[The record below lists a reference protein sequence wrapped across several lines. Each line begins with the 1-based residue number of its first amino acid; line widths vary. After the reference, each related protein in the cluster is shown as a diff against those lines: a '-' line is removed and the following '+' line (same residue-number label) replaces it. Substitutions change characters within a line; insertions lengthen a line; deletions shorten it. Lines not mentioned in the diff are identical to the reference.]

1 MPAKSLPKRP
11 NRPDSDE
18 NERPARDALRPDMP
32 LVPPRSIAGRALVTV
47 IAIMTFLA
55 SLTAGA
61 ALLIGGAS
69 EGWRD
74 SVSREITIQVRPT
87 PGRDLEAEARKAG
100 DIARAAPGIA
110 DVRVYTKEES
120 ARLLEPWLGSGLD
133 LGELPVPRLIVV
145 TRAAGASADLPALR
159 KALAE
164 KVPASSLDDHRI
176 WLERLAAMANTI
188 TIGAVLIFALMM
200 VAMALAVSFA
210 THGAMAGNKDIID
223 VLHFVGAQDR
233 YVAREFQRHFLRLG
247 LTGGFIGAFGAMFLF
262 AFSGIIA
269 NWWVATPGGDQ
280 MEALFGSFSLGL
292 TGYAAISAIAL
303 GIGALTAG
311 LSRWIAYRH
320 LRGLY

>member
-1 MPAKSLPKRP
+1 MRTAST
-11 NRPDSDE
+11 DE
-18 NERPARDALRPDMP
+18 ENGERPAPSTMRPDMP

-47 IAIMTFLA
+47 IAIMTFLG

-87 PGRDLEAEARKAG
+87 PGRDLEAEARRAA

-145 TRAAGASADLPALR
+145 TRAAGAAADLAALK

-164 KVPASSLDDHRI
+164 KVPASSLDDHRL
-176 WLERLAAMANTI
+176 WLERLSLMANTI
-188 TIGAVLIFALMM
+188 EIGAVLVFALMM

-247 LTGGFIGAFGAMFLF
+247 LTGGLIGAGGAALVF
-262 AFSGIIA
+262 AFSGLVA
-269 NWWVATPGGDQ
+269 AWFVATPGGDQ
-280 MEALFGSFSLGL
+280 VEALVGSFALGPG
-292 TGYAAISAIAL
+292 GYVVILAIAL
-303 GIGALTAG
+303 GIGGLTAG
-311 LSRWIAYRH
+311 LSRWIVFRH
-320 LRGLY
+320 LKGLY

>member
-1 MPAKSLPKRP
+1 MANWRKRGEGGDGGDGPAI
-11 NRPDSDE
+11 DT
-18 NERPARDALRPDMP
+18 LRPDVP

-55 SLTAGA
+55 ALTAGA
-61 ALLIGGAS
+61 AILIGGAS

-74 SVSREITIQVRPT
+74 SVSREITIQVRPV
-87 PGRDLEAEARKAG
+87 PGRDLEQEARKAG
-100 DIARAAPGIA
+100 DIARATPGIA
-110 DVRVYTKEES
+110 DVRVYTREES

-145 TRAAGASADLPALR
+145 TRAPGTATDLEALR

-176 WLERLAAMANTI
+176 WLQRLAAMAGTI
-188 TIGAVLIFALMM
+188 QLGAVLIFALML

-210 THGAMAGNKDIID
+210 TRGAMAGNKEIID
-223 VLHFVGAQDR
+223 VLHYVGAQDR
-233 YVAREFQRHFLRLG
+233 YVANEFQHHFLRLG
-247 LTGGFIGAFGAMFLF
+247 MTGGIIGAGGAMAIF
-262 AFSGIIA
+262 AFGGLA
-269 NWWVATPGGDQ
+269 AGWWVATPGGDQ

-292 TGYAAISAIAL
+292 FGYAVIALIAL
-303 GIGALTAG
+303 GIAGLTA
-311 LSRWIAYRH
+311 LMSRWIVMRQ